1 MNQRRGE
8 GTVVPFEVVPFAN
21 GNDPTQPPVSR
32 CFGLL

>member
-8 GTVVPFEVVPFAN
+8 GNVVPLLVVPFVN

-32 CFGLL
+32 GFGPL